1 MSSHINLQLG
11 WPTPRLFPAEQL
23 AAATTSSLLDP
34 EIAKSAL
41 IYGPDLGYTPFR
53 ESVAEWL
60 TSFYQP
66 PSGAI
71 PIDRIAITGGASQNL
86 ASILQVF
93 SDPNT
98 TRRIW
103 MVEPTYFL
111 ACTIF
116 QDAGF
121 AGRLRGVPENE
132 HGIDIEFLRKKLS
145 KFEYEAS
152 QNGVYHEIKPTTQ
165 YGKIFRH
172 ILYLTPT
179 FSNPSAKTMSTPVR
193 QQLLSLTREY
203 DMLIIS
209 DDVYDF
215 LRWPAEETKSTSVKM
230 APITPRLVDL
240 DRATSSDDSW
250 GNSISNGSFSKIVA
264 PGVRVGWAEAST
276 KIILR
281 LSQNGATRSGGAPS
295 HLTSTFLDH
304 LLSSGAMQ
312 KHIDEI
318 LIRTYQSRYRVLMKA
333 IKTHLEPLGVRITTG
348 APYTVPED
356 NNTIVPAGGFFTYI
370 TFPPELPSADV
381 IAKRAKDEQ
390 ALTFAYGAMF
400 VVKGDETSAER
411 SKQGFGNGARL
422 CWAWHEEEEIEK
434 GLKVMV
440 EAFTDNSILLS
451 ALY

>member
-1 MSSHINLQLG
+1 MLSHINLQLG
-11 WPTPRLFPAEQL
+11 WPSPRLFPAAQL
-23 AAATTSSLLDP
+23 AEATTATLSNP
-34 EIAKSAL
+34 NIAKSAL
-41 IYGPDLGYTPFR
+41 IYGPDLGYNPLR

-66 PSGAI
+66 LSRRI

-93 SDPNT
+93 SDPHM

-121 AGRLRGVPENE
+121 AGQLRGVPENE
-132 HGIDIEFLRKKLS
+132 NGIDIEFLSKELS

-152 QNGVYHEIKPTTQ
+152 QNGVYHEIKPSGQ
-165 YGKIFRH
+165 YGKVFRH

-193 QQLLSLTREY
+193 EQLLSLAREY
-203 DMLIIS
+203 DILIIS

-215 LRWPAEETKSTSVKM
+215 LRWPVEDCKSHSVKM
-230 APITPRLVDL
+230 ASIPPRLVDL

-264 PGVRVGWAEAST
+264 PGVRVGWAEASS
-276 KIILR
+276 KMILR

-295 HLTSTFLDH
+295 HLTSTFLHH
-304 LLSSGAMQ
+304 LLSTGAMQ
-312 KHIDEI
+312 KHVDEV
-318 LIRTYQSRYRVLMKA
+318 LIPTYKSRYRVLMAA
-333 IKTHLEPLGVRITTG
+333 IATHLEPIGVRITTG
-348 APYTVPED
+348 APYTIPED
-356 NNTIVPAGGFFTYI
+356 NNTVVPAGGFFTYI
-370 TFPPELPSADV
+370 SFPPELPSADV
-381 IAKRAKDEQ
+381 IAKRAKEEY
-390 ALTFAYGAMF
+390 ALTFAYGDMF
-400 VVKGDETSAER
+400 VVKGDKSSAER
-411 SKQGFGNGARL
+411 SRKGFGNGARL
-422 CWAWHEEEEIEK
+422 CWAWHEEEEIEE
-434 GLKVMV
+434 GVSRLGQLLKTMLA
-440 EAFTDNSILLS
+440 EKSI
-451 ALY
+451 

>member
-11 WPTPRLFPAEQL
+11 WPSPRLYPAEQL
-23 AAATTSSLLDP
+23 AAAAAILSDP
-34 EIAKSAL
+34 DVAKVAL
-41 IYGPDLGYTPFR
+41 MYGPDLGYAPFR
-53 ESVAEWL
+53 ESVAKWL
-60 TSFYQP
+60 TSFYEP
-66 PSGAI
+66 PSGSI
-71 PIDRIAITGGASQNL
+71 PIERILITGGASQNL

-93 SDPNT
+93 SDPHI

-121 AGRLRGVPENE
+121 ADRLRGVPENE
-132 HGIDIEFLRKKLS
+132 QGLDIEFLRKELA

-152 QNGVYHEIKPTTQ
+152 QNGVFHEIKPSSQ

-193 QQLLSLTREY
+193 EQLIALAREY
-203 DMLIIS
+203 DILLIS

-215 LRWPAEETKSTSVKM
+215 LRWPAEDRKAHSIKL
-230 APITPRLVDL
+230 APNPPRLVDL

-264 PGVRVGWAEAST
+264 PGVRVGWAEASP

-281 LSQNGATRSGGAPS
+281 LSQNGATTSGGAPS

-304 LLSSGAMQ
+304 LLSTGAMQ
-312 KHIDEI
+312 KHIDEV
-318 LIRTYQSRYRVLMKA
+318 LIPTYQSRYRVLMA
-333 IKTHLEPLGVRITTG
+333 ALKTQLEPLGVRITTG
-348 APYTVPED
+348 APYTIPADE
-356 NNTIVPAGGFFTYI
+356 NTIVPVGGFFTYI
-370 TFPPELPSADV
+370 SFPPRLPSAGV
-381 IAKRAKDEQ
+381 IAKRAKEEYQ
-390 ALTFAYGAMF
+390 LTFAYGEMF
-400 VVKGDETSAER
+400 VVKGDETSVER

-422 CWAWHEEEEIEK
+422 CWAWHEQDEIEEGISRLAK
-434 GLKVMV
+434 LLK
-440 EAFTDNSILLS
+440 ILLAEGS
-451 ALY
+451 A

>member
-1 MSSHINLQLG
+1 MLSHINLQLG
-11 WPTPRLFPAEQL
+11 WPSPRLFPSEQL
-23 AAATTSSLLDP
+23 AAATIASLSNPD
-34 EIAKSAL
+34 IAKSAL
-41 IYGPDLGYTPFR
+41 IYGPDLGYAPFR

-60 TSFYQP
+60 TLFYQP
-66 PSGAI
+66 PSGTI

-132 HGIDIEFLRKKLS
+132 HGIDIEFLKKELM

-152 QNGVYHEIKPTTQ
+152 QNGVYHEIKPASQ

-179 FSNPSAKTMSTPVR
+179 FSNPSAKTMSTVVR
-193 QQLLSLTREY
+193 EQLLSLSREY
-203 DMLIIS
+203 DVLIIS

-215 LRWPAEETKSTSVKM
+215 LRWPAEDSKLASISMT
-230 APITPRLVDL
+230 PIPPRLVDL
-240 DRATSSDDSW
+240 DRATSSKESW

-276 KIILR
+276 KMILR
-281 LSQNGATRSGGAPS
+281 LSQKYD
-295 HLTSTFLDH
+295 FL
-304 LLSSGAMQ
+304 LV
-312 KHIDEI
+312 
-318 LIRTYQSRYRVLMKA
+318 LI
-333 IKTHLEPLGVRITTG
+333 
-348 APYTVPED
+348 
-356 NNTIVPAGGFFTYI
+356 
-370 TFPPELPSADV
+370 
-381 IAKRAKDEQ
+381 
-390 ALTFAYGAMF
+390 ALHY
-400 VVKGDETSAER
+400 
-411 SKQGFGNGARL
+411 
-422 CWAWHEEEEIEK
+422 
-434 GLKVMV
+434 
-440 EAFTDNSILLS
+440 
-451 ALY
+451 